1 MITTFISFE
10 IQKYL
15 LHSIDAS
22 FPLLQKRK
30 TSCKLALT
38 NIKIFNFADQI
49 VKKIPLYKL
58 IYELCGN
65 FDSKK
70 SKSAVAD
77 GKALSLARTQLGHKV
92 SLLIV
97 YAERI
102 IIISH
107 HTKFELANLK
117 R

>member
-1 MITTFISFE
+1 MAEEEEKVSQAMNE
-10 IQKYL
+10 
-15 LHSIDAS
+15 
-22 FPLLQKRK
+22 R
-30 TSCKLALT
+30 
-38 NIKIFNFADQI
+38 
-49 VKKIPLYKL
+49 
-58 IYELCGN
+58 E
-65 FDSKK
+65 K

-107 HTKFELANLK
+107 HVQVQVQVQ
-117 R
+117 

>member
-70 SKSAVAD
+70 TFPSQKQNHWQDA
-77 GKALSLARTQLGHKV
+77 
-92 SLLIV
+92 
-97 YAERI
+97 
-102 IIISH
+102 ISIGD
-107 HTKFELANLK
+107 T
-117 R
+117 

>member
-70 SKSAVAD
+70 HFLAKSKTTDKTQSPLEILKCTCKYMIP
-77 GKALSLARTQLGHKV
+77 GRTRKAR
-92 SLLIV
+92 
-97 YAERI
+97 Y
-102 IIISH
+102 
-107 HTKFELANLK
+107 FE
-117 R
+117 